1 MKCWR
6 YLYQTFNCTRLASR
20 LSLPTFT
27 MFMSLLVMEK
37 KKRNW
42 FLLFGMGWLPL
53 LSKHH
58 CFNGFLPLNMSEN
71 KCLSQ
76 LAARLTFA
84 KHVRA
89 KCFDLCDLDLCP
101 KVICYA
107 KTFSPMLDIHML
119 KICSH
124 LDNAN
129 ESCELNS
136 ILDKNLQNK
145 TPNIHLKYWRYLYQT
160 FDCTRLAFRLSFPT
174 FSMLMPLLVME
185 KKKSNWFSAFRHGVV
200 TPFAKT
206 SLF

>member
-53 LSKHH
+53 LSKYH

-84 KHVRA
+84 KHVRR
-89 KCFDLCDLDLCP
+89 KRFDLSDLDLWP
-101 KVICYA
+101 KVMYLA
-107 KTFSPMLDIHML
+107 KTFFTIARPTYPENL
-119 KICSH
+119 KSFGQFYQK
-124 LDNAN
+124 LW
-129 ESCELNS
+129 
-136 ILDKNLQNK
+136 NK
-145 TPNIHLKYWRYLYQT
+145 FN
-160 FDCTRLAFRLSFPT
+160 F
-174 FSMLMPLLVME
+174 
-185 KKKSNWFSAFRHGVV
+185 G
-200 TPFAKT
+200 
-206 SLF
+206 